1 MTFNKK
7 LLAAT
12 LITAGGFAAISS
24 ANAAGTTEASDF
36 DVTMTVESVCSV
48 DATGANIAFGSQDA
62 GTAEA
67 TVGVKTSGATI
78 NVLCS
83 KGAPYIVNLTPNN
96 VSSTTGAGTMTSV
109 GTTDTI
115 TYELYSD
122 LGATVPWG
130 NTGTLSALG
139 NGVSG
144 TGAGLSVAATTHSVY
159 AKLTSTTDVK
169 LGSYSD
175 TVSATVT
182 Y

>member
-1 MTFNKK
+1 MQFNKT
-7 LLAAT
+7 LLTAALLT
-12 LITAGGFAAISS
+12 VGGFTAIS

-48 DATGANIAFGSQDA
+48 DATGADIAFGSQDA
-62 GTAEA
+62 GTPEA
-67 TVGVKTSGATI
+67 TVGVETSGATI

-144 TGAGLSVAATTHSVY
+144 TGAGLTVAATTHSVY